1 MLLRQT
7 LKMCILQIKTGKYS
21 QIRQCINVVR
31 LEGFFSEFYVDLL
44 FYNKKRKNIWEVLV
58 FKKKNYVCFIVKLNL
73 KKKKS
78 KSKTV
83 TQEKIPRLP
92 SGKGG
97 GGRNQKKLIKMVN
110 FFNNVKT

>member
-73 KKKKS
+73 KKKKKQIQNS
-78 KSKTV
+78 D
-83 TQEKIPRLP
+83 
-92 SGKGG
+92 SGK
-97 GGRNQKKLIKMVN
+97 NPQTAIW
-110 FFNNVKT
+110 